1 MVSAGGLMSIGHKLR
16 LFGMAGFLLLRPPA
30 TAAQA
35 QALGLQFAPAKT
47 SISFT
52 LADILHTIHGSFNLK
67 RGEVEYD
74 FRTALVRGSL
84 VVDASSGRSGNRT
97 RDRRMHREI
106 LETDRYPEITFRPD
120 RVEGQISPSGAS
132 TFEVHGIFSI
142 HGADHELT
150 VPVRM
155 QIFPDHWVADTHF
168 TVPYVRWGIKN
179 PSRLLLRVSESVEV
193 DFQATGESP
202 RTASLHRDLLS
213 APPRAMMH

>member
-1 MVSAGGLMSIGHKLR
+1 MPNSMVSAGGLRRIGHKLR

-30 TAAQA
+30 AAAQA
-35 QALGLQFAPAKT
+35 QALGLQFASAKT

-106 LETDRYPEITFRPD
+106 LESDRYPEITFRPD
-120 RVEGQISPSGAS
+120 RVEGQ
-132 TFEVHGIFSI
+132 
-142 HGADHELT
+142 
-150 VPVRM
+150 
-155 QIFPDHWVADTHF
+155 
-168 TVPYVRWGIKN
+168 
-179 PSRLLLRVSESVEV
+179 
-193 DFQATGESP
+193 
-202 RTASLHRDLLS
+202 
-213 APPRAMMH
+213 